1 MLSIFKGESDSAFV
15 LWTAERT
22 QGIDLIVSDGSRV
35 WHSAEPIDASTK
47 PASRKQEPDEEYI
60 AQLRKALKNDQ
71 VDVSSSFDVELRPG
85 EDGLRITVKET
96 IGSTSTKSILF
107 KITLPMVDS
116 PEEGMI
122 LLLSQIA
129 AKMQRDALHVAT
141 QNKSLAEYAALVE
154 TLRND
159 TREMA
164 TLKDKIQDEMIAK
177 MCMLL
182 NCKKREIWRLTQR
195 VAELEAE
202 TGNDAQVVD
211 LTAAAPSAAP
221 VRAKAPTKSKAAPRP
236 PAATKT
242 AKKAAPVAKKAPLR
256 RKRKVQ
262 SSSEEEDSAEDNE
275 SESNSDGEDQQH
287 AGHDSSG
294 ADSGELSDVDDGGSV
309 PAVTQSS
316 ASNTVTSPG
325 SNVSTNKRRTGTNSA
340 TQSAEKA
347 KAHKS
352 NGAAAV
358 TTSLPTVDE
367 AVAIDDSDEDILP
380 SKRRKATQQATTQ
393 ASAPTQSAPS
403 SAAAGKSAPKPTQVP
418 SSQASTGVAGAKN
431 GALSKFY
438 AEDSDED
445 NAMAYM

>member
-122 LLLSQIA
+122 QLLSQIS

-211 LTAAAPSAAP
+211 LTATASSVVP

-262 SSSEEEDSAEDNE
+262 SSSEEEDSAGDNE
-275 SESNSDGEDQQH
+275 SESSDGEDQQH
-287 AGHDSSG
+287 AGHGSSEEG
-294 ADSGELSDVDDGGSV
+294 GGELSDVDDGGSV

-340 TQSAEKA
+340 TQSAEKP

-380 SKRRKATQQATTQ
+380 SKRRKATQQVTMQ

-403 SAAAGKSAPKPTQVP
+403 GAAAGKSAPKPTQVP
-418 SSQASTGVAGAKN
+418 FSQASTGAAGAKN

>member
-122 LLLSQIA
+122 QLLSQIS

-211 LTAAAPSAAP
+211 LTATASSAVP
-221 VRAKAPTKSKAAPRP
+221 VRAKAPAKPKAAPRP
-236 PAATKT
+236 PAAAKT
-242 AKKAAPVAKKAPLR
+242 AKKVAPAAKKAPLR

-275 SESNSDGEDQQH
+275 SESSDGEDQHH
-287 AGHDSSG
+287 AGHDSG
-294 ADSGELSDVDDGGSV
+294 GLSDVEDGGSV

-316 ASNTVTSPG
+316 ASNTMTSPG

-340 TQSAEKA
+340 TQSAEKP

-367 AVAIDDSDEDILP
+367 AVAIDDSDEDLLP
-380 SKRRKATQQATTQ
+380 SKRRKATQQASATQ
-393 ASAPTQSAPS
+393 ASGPMQSAPS
-403 SAAAGKSAPKPTQVP
+403 GAAAGKSAPKLTQVP

>member
-15 LWTAERT
+15 VWTAERT

-96 IGSTSTKSILF
+96 IGSTSTKSVLF

-122 LLLSQIA
+122 LLLSRIS

-182 NCKKREIWRLTQR
+182 NCKKREIWRLMQR

-211 LTAAAPSAAP
+211 LTAAAPSAVP
-221 VRAKAPTKSKAAPRP
+221 VRAKAPAKPKAAPRP

-242 AKKAAPVAKKAPLR
+242 AKKAAPAAKKVPLR

-275 SESNSDGEDQQH
+275 SESSDGEDQQH
-287 AGHDSSG
+287 AGHGSSEEG
-294 ADSGELSDVDDGGSV
+294 GGELSDGDDGGSV

-316 ASNTVTSPG
+316 ASNTMTSPG
-325 SNVSTNKRRTGTNSA
+325 SNVSTSKRRPGTNSA
-340 TQSAEKA
+340 TQSAEKP

-358 TTSLPTVDE
+358 SASLPTVDE
-367 AVAIDDSDEDILP
+367 AVAMDDSDEDILP
-380 SKRRKATQQATTQ
+380 SKRRKATQQVTMQ

-418 SSQASTGVAGAKN
+418 SSQASTGAAGAKN